1 MIMMIIVVVT
11 SYHCLNFCMSSLLA
25 CVKTSTLVAG
35 TISALKSVHRN
46 EDSAGP
52 EAPEALATLAVA
64 AVASE
69 NRGVNQVGPA
79 PPKGGWNPMNNGM
92 FATYINW
99 SIFFINSTLS
109 TW

>member
-1 MIMMIIVVVT
+1 
-11 SYHCLNFCMSSLLA
+11 MSSLLA

-52 EAPEALATLAVA
+52 EAPEAPEALATLAVA

-79 PPKGGWNPMNNGM
+79 PPKGG
-92 FATYINW
+92 
-99 SIFFINSTLS
+99 
-109 TW
+109 

>member
-1 MIMMIIVVVT
+1 
-11 SYHCLNFCMSSLLA
+11 MSSLLA

-35 TISALKSVHRN
+35 AISALESVHRH

-52 EAPEALATLAVA
+52 EAPEAPEALAVA

-79 PPKGGWNPMNNGM
+79 KSCTTKRGLKPYEQWDVCHLYQLVH
-92 FATYINW
+92 F
-99 SIFFINSTLS
+99 FFINSTLS
-109 TW
+109 PW

>member
-1 MIMMIIVVVT
+1 MMMIVVVT

-35 TISALKSVHRN
+35 AISALESVHRH

-52 EAPEALATLAVA
+52 EAPEAPEALAVA

-69 NRGVNQVGPA
+69 NRGVDQVGPA
-79 PPKGGWNPMNNGM
+79 K
-92 FATYINW
+92 
-99 SIFFINSTLS
+99 S
-109 TW
+109 